1 MRIGYKKKNLNKMIL
16 ELYRIYSSQSFV
28 SLLSLFTTW
37 QMIWKKERRFVHISF
52 LNIFLSKL
60 SMFSFVYIYIYFGS
74 LGFPIYRCM
83 DWINIPP
90 SSFLFFFNTLTKKS
104 SVPFIFHAMDLIL
117 DSSFSLVILKYT
129 WAWRQILKLYLNIC

>member
-1 MRIGYKKKNLNKMIL
+1 MRIGSKKNLNKIIL

-60 SMFSFVYIYIYFGS
+60 SMFSFVYIYIYFDS
-74 LGFPIYRCM
+74 LGFPITVV
-83 DWINIPP
+83 WTELTSLHQVF
-90 SSFLFFFNTLTKKS
+90 SSFFNTLTKKS